1 MGEVII
7 VSGSPGSGKSTVAR
21 ELAQRY
27 ERAVHLH
34 TDDFWHNIV
43 RGAIPPYRPESEP
56 QNHTVVGVIATAAF
70 GYAEGGYTTIVDG
83 IVGPWMLHHY
93 LRAQAHHPDIAMHYT
108 ILRPDRATALSR
120 AQQRTGPD
128 ALTDAGPVLAAVG
141 SVRGPRRVRRTRV
154 GHHGPDGRADRRR
167 RACRR
172 QRGPA
177 RAVYVTGSPV
187 GNPSMLSTFLAR

>member
-128 ALTDAGPVLAAVG
+128 ALTDAGPVLAAVDQFADLG
-141 SVRGPRRVRRTRV
+141 GYAAHALDTTALTVAQTVDAV
-154 GHHGPDGRADRRR
+154 HAAVNAGRH
-167 RACRR
+167 
-172 QRGPA
+172 
-177 RAVYVTGSPV
+177 AVYVTGSPV

>member
-128 ALTDAGPVLAAVG
+128 ALTDAGPVLAAVDQFADLG
-141 SVRGPRRVRRTRV
+141 GYAAHALDTTALTVAQTVDAV
-154 GHHGPDGRADRRR
+154 HAAVNAGRHA
-167 RACRR
+167 
-172 QRGPA
+172 
-177 RAVYVTGSPV
+177 
-187 GNPSMLSTFLAR
+187 LST